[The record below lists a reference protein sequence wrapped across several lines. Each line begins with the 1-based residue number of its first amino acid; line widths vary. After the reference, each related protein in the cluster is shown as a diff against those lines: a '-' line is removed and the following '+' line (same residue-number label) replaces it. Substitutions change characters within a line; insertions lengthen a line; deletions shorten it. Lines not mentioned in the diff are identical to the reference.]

1 MRAIAF
7 QSNTGTSS
15 GISLSSTNAP
25 LRLEA
30 TNALYPS
37 SDGGA
42 TVSCVEINA
51 DKHPKFVQRQILMI
65 SSNFPAPLAA

>member
-1 MRAIAF
+1 MACPVVKATVAGSARIGD
-7 QSNTGTSS
+7 STTGTSS

-30 TNALYPS
+30 TNALYAW

-42 TVSCVEINA
+42 TVSCVATN
-51 DKHPKFVQRQILMI
+51 R
-65 SSNFPAPLAA
+65 